1 MFIIYITG
9 SDNKMKLFFT
19 KNPAELKGEIIKT
32 TLIKSVRGFGFTIV
46 GGDHSDQEF
55 LQIKNV
61 VPNGP
66 AYIDGQLKTGKCQI
80 FLIFTVYWI
89 LLNYNKFPVR
99 CNTLLW

>member
-1 MFIIYITG
+1 
-9 SDNKMKLFFT
+9 MKLFFT

-32 TLIKSVRGFGFTIV
+32 TLVKSVRGFGFTIV

-66 AYIDGQLKTGKCQI
+66 AYIDGQLKTGKYHN
-80 FLIFTVYWI
+80 FLLFSIYCI
-89 LLNYNKFPVR
+89 LLIYNKKSS
-99 CNTLLW
+99 NIMMKL